1 VEHNRKRT
9 FRNGRLSEQ
18 VVSELEKLIRQEYP
32 ESKQRLPRE
41 GELAVRFQVSRI
53 VIREAMKI
61 LEDRGMVEVRA
72 GRGTFTIDPS
82 PEKVK
87 DSLRR
92 LFREQPIPSIAEME
106 RLLELRQV
114 LEETAAGLAAVRA
127 NPDDLIEMEAAL
139 IAMGN
144 YSSELETIEADLRFH
159 RTVAR
164 AAHNHYFEIVLEP
177 LTHVFIQQIKLSDS
191 YSVGVEMHKQI
202 YEAIRA
208 NNPVAARQAVRSLM
222 KSTITDARQA
232 LQLLTQSPSTRTANS
247 NRPPSKIGIAQAE
260 P

>member
-1 VEHNRKRT
+1 MPAGKPAASIISLCYDSPVERNRMRT
-9 FRNGRLSEQ
+9 FRNGRLSGQ
-18 VVSELEKLIRQEYP
+18 VVSELEKLIRREYP

-41 GELAVRFQVSRI
+41 SELAVQFQVSRI
-53 VIREAMKI
+53 VIREAMKV
-61 LEDRGMVEVRA
+61 LEDRGVVEVRA

-92 LFREQPIPSIAEME
+92 LFRDQPLPSIAEME

-127 NPDDLIEMEAAL
+127 NADDLREMEAAL
-139 IAMGN
+139 IAMGQDA
-144 YSSELETIEADLRFH
+144 SEPETIEADLRFH
-159 RTVAR
+159 RTLAR
-164 AAHNHYFEIVLEP
+164 ATHNHYFEIVLEP

-208 NNPVAARQAVRSLM
+208 NNPVAARQAVRRLM
-222 KSTITDARQA
+222 KSTIADARQA
-232 LQLLTQSPSTRTANS
+232 LQVLS
-247 NRPPSKIGIAQAE
+247 
-260 P
+260 